1 MTRILI
7 VDDDHNIVDLAS
19 AIFEDDEKV
28 EIFTAYD
35 GIEAVE
41 VANANPPN
49 LVILDVTLPGRDGFA
64 VLRLLKRDRRTS
76 RAKVIIITGQNSG
89 SAQVT
94 ATKLGADG
102 FLGKPFNPADLLG
115 LSSRLVR
122 LDGIAA

>member
-7 VDDDHNIVDLAS
+7 VDDDPNIVNLAT
-19 AIFEDDEKV
+19 AVFDDDPNL
-28 EIFTAYD
+28 EIFTASD
-35 GIEAVE
+35 GIAAVE
-41 VANANPPN
+41 VAQANIPD

-64 VLRLLKRDRRTS
+64 VLRLLKRDNRTR

-102 FLGKPFNPADLLG
+102 FLGKPFNPMDLLG
-115 LSSRLVR
+115 LASRLANIR
-122 LDGIAA
+122 GIAA